1 MHSET
6 KPNNVLIV
14 YNVYVICN
22 LIGLIRIDRAIY
34 ASNTGREVSLLTKY
48 YFIIVFVQ

>member
-14 YNVYVICN
+14 CNVYVICN
-22 LIGLIRIDRAIY
+22 LIGLIRIDRTIY
-34 ASNTGREVSLLTKY
+34 ASNTGREVCN
-48 YFIIVFVQ
+48 IVKFRF